1 MILKKNYKRPEIN
14 MKKIGMVHGVFDVI
28 HIGHIKYFQEAK
40 KHCDYLIAS
49 VTADKFVNKS
59 PNKPIF
65 NETQRIELLESLK
78 FFDKVVISNNYTAE
92 RNIKKYKPNL
102 YFKGPDYKN
111 LKDISGNLKKEIKC
125 LKSIGGKIHITNN
138 FTYSS
143 SKIINQK
150 FMYLTNEAQ
159 EYLKSFDVKN
169 FNKKIKNL
177 KTNKKKILIIGD
189 PILDEYTYVN
199 VSGKANKS
207 SNIST
212 EYISNKIYGGG
223 TILVSN
229 FLNKFFSKISCL
241 ISADKIST
249 RLFQNKINKKVE
261 LIKLI
266 SKYKIIKKNR
276 FIEKYNNQKLFQ
288 NSINENL
295 KYSLKEKK
303 KIIKYLNNSIKNY
316 DFILFFDFG
325 YAYSEPE
332 FLKLSKKYKSKFIIN
347 CQSNSYNFGFNLATK
362 YTHANILCMDEKEFR
377 LCVANKKDNI
387 YELLTM
393 NKSKFKNIK
402 TLIITLGKYGC
413 YILRDSKITKVPAL
427 IPGIIDST
435 GSGDLFLSTFV
446 YAFYNNFN
454 LSESAILAHLSA
466 GIHGTEFGNENKI
479 DLEKLKAV
487 ADNIIK

>member
-1 MILKKNYKRPEIN
+1 MILKKNYKKSEIN

-40 KHCDYLIAS
+40 NHCNYLIAS

-125 LKSIGGKIHITNN
+125 LKSIGGKIYITNN

-159 EYLKSFDVKN
+159 EYIKSFDVKN

-241 ISADKIST
+241 ISADRINT
-249 RLFQNKINKKVE
+249 RLFQNKINREVN

-276 FIEKYNNQKLFQ
+276 FIERYNNQKLFQ

-303 KIIKYLNNSIKNY
+303 EIIKYLNNSIKNY
-316 DFILFFDFG
+316 DFVLFFDFG

-362 YTHANILCMDEKEFR
+362 YTHANILCMDETEFR

-387 YELLTM
+387 YELLTR
-393 NKSKFKNIK
+393 NKTKFKNIK

-413 YILRDSKITKVPAL
+413 YILRESKITKVPAL

-446 YAFYNNFN
+446 YAFYNNLN

-466 GIHGTEFGNENKI
+466 GIHGTKFGNENKI

>member
-249 RLFQNKINKKVE
+249 RLFQNKI
-261 LIKLI
+261 
-266 SKYKIIKKNR
+266 
-276 FIEKYNNQKLFQ
+276 LF
-288 NSINENL
+288 
-295 KYSLKEKK
+295 
-303 KIIKYLNNSIKNY
+303 
-316 DFILFFDFG
+316 
-325 YAYSEPE
+325 
-332 FLKLSKKYKSKFIIN
+332 
-347 CQSNSYNFGFNLATK
+347 T
-362 YTHANILCMDEKEFR
+362 
-377 LCVANKKDNI
+377 
-387 YELLTM
+387 
-393 NKSKFKNIK
+393 
-402 TLIITLGKYGC
+402 
-413 YILRDSKITKVPAL
+413 
-427 IPGIIDST
+427 ST
-435 GSGDLFLSTFV
+435 
-446 YAFYNNFN
+446 
-454 LSESAILAHLSA
+454 
-466 GIHGTEFGNENKI
+466 
-479 DLEKLKAV
+479 
-487 ADNIIK
+487 